1 MIINWHIKRKFA
13 VTMQEPAY
21 IMKDGTSV
29 PYIPVTIATGRDAYA
44 ASLHA
49 LFKHVADFHICVV
62 RTFSVKYGIPE
73 DDILKTIQESEE
85 FKNMQVD
92 PAICMDGHLAKTP
105 QTPAII
111 EPVSTEKA
119 NPVARMKKTK
129 HIAPVVA
136 PVVAHVMTDEEHVTR
151 EPTAVTAIKTIRKK
165 IVVPKS
171 NALNAELFAE
181 ETMNAIAANTNG
193 TLMKQVLTDAPFVK
207 TSQPSEPIKIKTMQK
222 KMVQIPSAAPATN
235 AVAPATNAVAHDA
248 PRKIIKKQTTC
259 V

>member
-1 MIINWHIKRKFA
+1 
-13 VTMQEPAY
+13 
-21 IMKDGTSV
+21 MKDGTSV
-29 PYIPVTIATGRDAYA
+29 PYIPVEVKTARDAYA

-49 LFKHVADFHICVV
+49 LFKHVADFHLCIV

-105 QTPAII
+105 DTSAII
-111 EPVSTEKA
+111 EPVSNQKA
-119 NPVARMKKTK
+119 KPVARMKQTK
-129 HIAPVVA
+129 PIAPVVA
-136 PVVAHVMTDEEHVTR
+136 PVVAPIMMTDEEHVTR

-171 NALNAELFAE
+171 NAVNAANIDLLTED
-181 ETMNAIAANTNG
+181 NAIAANTNG

-207 TSQPSEPIKIKTMQK
+207 TSQPSEPIKTIRK
-222 KMVQIPSAAPATN
+222 KVVQTPSAAPATN
-235 AVAPATNAVAHDA
+235 AVTHDA
-248 PRKIIKKQTTC
+248 PRKIIKKTTC

>member
-1 MIINWHIKRKFA
+1 
-13 VTMQEPAY
+13 
-21 IMKDGTSV
+21 MKDGTSV
-29 PYIPVTIATGRDAYA
+29 PYIPVEVKTARDAYA

-49 LFKHVADFHICVV
+49 LFKHVADFHLCVV

-105 QTPAII
+105 DTSAII
-111 EPVSTEKA
+111 EPVSNEKA
-119 NPVARMKKTK
+119 KPVTRMKKTK
-129 HIAPVVA
+129 PIATVVA
-136 PVVAHVMTDEEHVTR
+136 PVVMMTAEEHVTR

-171 NALNAELFAE
+171 NAANIDLLTED
-181 ETMNAIAANTNG
+181 NAIAANTNG
-193 TLMKQVLTDAPFVK
+193 TLMKQVIDDAPFVK
-207 TSQPSEPIKIKTMQK
+207 TSQPSEPIKTIRK
-222 KMVQIPSAAPATN
+222 KVVQTPSAAPATN
-235 AVAPATNAVAHDA
+235 AVTHDA
-248 PRKIIKKQTTC
+248 PRKIIKNQTTC

>member
-1 MIINWHIKRKFA
+1 
-13 VTMQEPAY
+13 MQEPAY

-29 PYIPVTIATGRDAYA
+29 PYIPVEVKTARDAYA

-49 LFKHVADFHICVV
+49 LFKHVADFHLCVV

-105 QTPAII
+105 DTSAII
-111 EPVSTEKA
+111 EPVSNQKA
-119 NPVARMKKTK
+119 KPVARMKQTK
-129 HIAPVVA
+129 PIAPVVA
-136 PVVAHVMTDEEHVTR
+136 PVVAPIIMMTAEEHVTR

-171 NALNAELFAE
+171 NAANIDLLTED
-181 ETMNAIAANTNG
+181 NAIAANTNG
-193 TLMKQVLTDAPFVK
+193 TLMKQVIDDAPFVK
-207 TSQPSEPIKIKTMQK
+207 TSQPSEPIKTIRK
-222 KMVQIPSAAPATN
+222 KVVQTPSAAPATN
-235 AVAPATNAVAHDA
+235 AVTHDA
-248 PRKIIKKQTTC
+248 TRKIIKKTTC